1 MGHCKGTPNSGSK
14 CKNSA
19 QTESNFCHRHYE
31 QGSNNNLFV
40 TGAGAAIGHLIAPG
54 IGGMI
59 TGGLTGFIINKLGNN
74 SMTTKTRVFV
84 SFDFDKDKR
93 LKDFI
98 IGQSRLLDSPFD
110 VADHSLKE
118 AAPERNWKDKA
129 RANIKRSNI
138 VLVMVGPET
147 HKAPG
152 VLAEISMAR
161 EEGIPIVQII
171 GYKDG
176 DYTAVPNAGRLYK
189 WNWDNLKKI
198 LG

>member
-1 MGHCKGTPNSGSK
+1 MGHCKGTTNSGSK
-14 CKNSA
+14 CKNLA
-19 QTESNFCHRHYE
+19 QKESDFCHRHSD
-31 QGSNNNLFV
+31 QGSNSNLLA
-40 TGAGAAIGHLIAPG
+40 TGAGAAVGHLIVPG

-74 SMTTKTRVFV
+74 SMTTRTRVFI
-84 SFDFDKDKR
+84 SFDFDNDKA
-93 LKDFI
+93 LKEFI
-98 IGQSRLLDSPFD
+98 IQQSRREDSPFSVSD
-110 VADHSLKE
+110 YSLKE

-129 RANIKRSNI
+129 RGNIRRSD
-138 VLVMVGPET
+138 VVVVMVGPKT

-152 VLAEISMAR
+152 VLAEVSMAR
-161 EEGIPIVQII
+161 EEGIPIVQVI

-176 DYTAVPNAGRLYK
+176 DYTAVSNAGRLYK